1 MDKRIDTLVKKG
13 VGGQPHASSRPPLE
27 PVVSRHMAIEG
38 QKRKLED
45 CRKEQLSLQ
54 QDALITG
61 IKHPNKS
68 RLHGESMKLMRAIQK
83 NADKCHRILI
93 ALRLLRKTSDPGLDL
108 RLPDGDRGDRTTS
121 TGNQAQQ
128 EPLAPNGK

>member
-1 MDKRIDTLVKKG
+1 MDKRIDTSVKKG

-27 PVVSRHMAIEG
+27 PVVSRYMAIEG

-54 QDALITG
+54 QDALMTE

-68 RLHGESMKLMRAIQK
+68 RLHGAQMKLVRAIQK
-83 NADKCHRILI
+83 AADKCHSILI
-93 ALRLLRKTSDPGLDL
+93 ALRLLRKTSDPGLDP
-108 RLPDGDRGDRTTS
+108 RSPE
-121 TGNQAQQ
+121 TGRRRS
-128 EPLAPNGK
+128 